1 MLVLRSFTAYH
12 SFWQIK
18 FWATC
23 SQVFKM
29 HLYMYFLSHST
40 TTNYIKILH
49 SDISLTYNTWYNWL
63 VCGEL
68 ICRFYWKSKLLSFFV
83 KRKNGVFPIYFNLYE
98 QSWKNTKGTQL
109 SQCLYSNRC
118 CHKLYMSVDRKT
130 TNLIKYLTFDLPV
143 HQFSSTASNSN

>member
-49 SDISLTYNTWYNWL
+49 SDILLTYNTWYNWL

-118 CHKLYMSVDRKT
+118 CHKLYMSVDRKKT
-130 TNLIKYLTFDLPV
+130 KLIKYLTFDLPV
-143 HQFSSTASNSN
+143 HQFSSIASNSN